1 MQSGDDGYTKLISNC
16 LTWLSNKS
24 TGNYNAIYNNS
35 YFRGEEIRIRLRSE
49 DEIRQSRLDVNPR
62 IRILDKNNKEVYT
75 DFLKREGDE
84 YAITLQLTEPGTYS
98 FEISDKETGKST
110 KGKFELSE
118 TSIETRDY
126 GYNLSLLSWLAKE
139 TGGKLLYK
147 SNLSTFNPVP
157 AKPVEQIS
165 RKEIPLYKKWYILS
179 LFILTF
185 CAELFL
191 RRRWGLL

>member
-1 MQSGDDGYTKLISNC
+1 
-16 LTWLSNKS
+16 
-24 TGNYNAIYNNS
+24 
-35 YFRGEEIRIRLRSE
+35 
-49 DEIRQSRLDVNPR
+49 EIRQSRLDVNPR

-84 YAITLQLTEPGTYS
+84 YAITLQLTESGTYS
-98 FEISDKETGKST
+98 FEISDQETGKST

-139 TGGKLLYK
+139 TGGKLFYQ
-147 SNLSTFNPVP
+147 SNLNAFNPLP
-157 AKPVEQIS
+157 AKPIEQIS
-165 RKEIPLYKKWYILS
+165 RKEIPLYKKWYVLA

-185 CAELFL
+185 CTELFF